1 MYLRSR
7 CSLFRDE
14 ARRRCALK
22 IRDRAPDPSLIAS
35 DAAQMN
41 LGGGGV
47 AVELLI
53 RDGSPSWWESPD
65 IWVVPG
71 TDPGGSPGTP
81 VVGMPAYLWA
91 TVRNE
96 GDLDVS
102 QVQVDFWVAD
112 PSLQIRKSTANHIGT
127 AFADIAAGGSQ
138 DVLCLVPWNVTL
150 VNGGHECVVV
160 EASSPADPLS
170 PPPADPDVLDPP
182 DYRQIAQR
190 NLSVLTVSG
199 MIRGEVILTVS
210 AGARADKAAVV
221 ELAEG
226 DALPAEL
233 LGSLGLDARHYAGAE
248 KISAGLSE
256 RSLCGQE
263 RAEGGRALRLAVPR
277 GTSAAAYLSVAA
289 REPLA
294 PGEYA
299 VVRVIERDRERA
311 IGGLSL
317 VIVGEDDRKGGA
329 R

>member
-1 MYLRSR
+1 M
-7 CSLFRDE
+7 
-14 ARRRCALK
+14 
-22 IRDRAPDPSLIAS
+22 
-35 DAAQMN
+35 
-41 LGGGGV
+41 

-53 RDGSPSWWESPD
+53 KDGSPSWWESPD

-71 TDPGGSPGTP
+71 TNPGGVPGTP
-81 VVGMPAYLWA
+81 VVGMQAYLWA

-96 GDLDVS
+96 GDVDAS

-127 AFADIAAGGSQ
+127 AFADIAAGSSQ
-138 DVLCLVPWNVTL
+138 DVLCLVPWHVTL

-170 PPPADPDVLDPP
+170 PPPADPDVLDAP

-190 NLSVLTVSG
+190 NLSVLVVSG
-199 MIRGEVILTVS
+199 MMRGEVIITVS
-210 AGARADKAAVV
+210 AGARADKAAVIEV
-221 ELAEG
+221 GGG

-233 LGSLGLDARHYAGAE
+233 LGSLGLETRRYVGAE
-248 KISAGLSE
+248 RLSAGLSE

-263 RAEGGRALRLAVPR
+263 RAEGARTLRLPVPR
-277 GTSAAAYLSVAA
+277 GTSAAAYLNVAA

-294 PGEYA
+294 PDEYA
-299 VVRVIERDRERA
+299 VVRVIERDQERV
-311 IGGLSL
+311 IGGLSV
-317 VIVGEDDRKGGA
+317 VIVQADDRKGGA

>member
-1 MYLRSR
+1 M
-7 CSLFRDE
+7 
-14 ARRRCALK
+14 
-22 IRDRAPDPSLIAS
+22 
-35 DAAQMN
+35 
-41 LGGGGV
+41 

-53 RDGSPSWWESPD
+53 RDGSPDWWESPD

-71 TDPGGSPGTP
+71 TDPGGAPGTP
-81 VVGMPAYLWA
+81 VVGMPAILWT

-96 GDLDVS
+96 GDLDAL

-138 DVLCLVPWNVTL
+138 DVLCLVPWHVTL

-160 EASSPADPLS
+160 EAGSPADPLS

-199 MIRGEVILTVS
+199 MIRSEFIITVS
-210 AGARADKAAVV
+210 AGARADKAAVIEV
-221 ELAEG
+221 IEG

-233 LGSLGLDARHYAGAE
+233 LGSLGLKTRRYAGAE
-248 KISAGLSE
+248 RISAGLSE

-263 RAEGGRALRLAVPR
+263 RAEGDRAMRLAVPR
-277 GTSAAAYLSVAA
+277 GTSAAAYFSVAA

-294 PGEYA
+294 PEEYA
-299 VVRVIERDRERA
+299 VIRVVERDQERVT
-311 IGGLSL
+311 GGLSV
-317 VIVGEDDRKGGA
+317 VIVQADNRKDGA
-329 R
+329 

>member
-1 MYLRSR
+1 M
-7 CSLFRDE
+7 
-14 ARRRCALK
+14 
-22 IRDRAPDPSLIAS
+22 
-35 DAAQMN
+35 
-41 LGGGGV
+41 

-53 RDGSPSWWESPD
+53 RDGSPDWWESPD

-71 TDPGGSPGTP
+71 TDPGGAPGTP
-81 VVGMPAYLWA
+81 VVGMPAYLWT

-96 GDLDVS
+96 GDLDAL

-138 DVLCLVPWNVTL
+138 DVLCLVPWHVTL

-160 EASSPADPLS
+160 EATSPADPLS

-199 MIRGEVILTVS
+199 MIRSEFIITVS
-210 AGARADKAAVV
+210 AGARADKAAVIEV
-221 ELAEG
+221 VEG
-226 DALPAEL
+226 DGLPAEL
-233 LGSLGLDARHYAGAE
+233 LGSLGLKTRRYAGAE
-248 KISAGLSE
+248 RISAGLSE

-263 RAEGGRALRLAVPR
+263 RAEGDRALRLAVPR

-294 PGEYA
+294 PEEYA
-299 VVRVIERDRERA
+299 VIRVVERDQERVT
-311 IGGLSL
+311 GGLSV
-317 VIVGEDDRKGGA
+317 VIVQADNRKDGA
-329 R
+329 

>member
-1 MYLRSR
+1 M
-7 CSLFRDE
+7 
-14 ARRRCALK
+14 
-22 IRDRAPDPSLIAS
+22 
-35 DAAQMN
+35 
-41 LGGGGV
+41 

-53 RDGSPSWWESPD
+53 RDGSPDWWESPD

-71 TDPGGSPGTP
+71 TDPGGAPGTP

-96 GDLDVS
+96 GDLDAL

-138 DVLCLVPWNVTL
+138 DVLCLVPWHVTL

-160 EASSPADPLS
+160 EAGSPVDPLS

-182 DYRQIAQR
+182 DYRQVAQR

-199 MIRGEVILTVS
+199 MIRSEFIITVS
-210 AGARADKAAVV
+210 AGARADKAAVIEV
-221 ELAEG
+221 VEG

-233 LGSLGLDARHYAGAE
+233 LGSLGLKTRRYAGAE
-248 KISAGLSE
+248 RISAGLSE

-294 PGEYA
+294 PEEYA
-299 VVRVIERDRERA
+299 VIKVVERDQERVT
-311 IGGLSL
+311 GGLSV
-317 VIVGEDDRKGGA
+317 VIVQADNRKDGA
-329 R
+329 

>member
-1 MYLRSR
+1 
-7 CSLFRDE
+7 
-14 ARRRCALK
+14 
-22 IRDRAPDPSLIAS
+22 
-35 DAAQMN
+35 
-41 LGGGGV
+41 V

-53 RDGSPSWWESPD
+53 RDGSPDWWESPD

-71 TDPGGSPGTP
+71 TDPGGAPGTP

-96 GDLDVS
+96 GDLDAL

-138 DVLCLVPWNVTL
+138 DVLCLVPWHVTL

-199 MIRGEVILTVS
+199 MIRSEFIITVS
-210 AGARADKAAVV
+210 AGARADKAAVIEV
-221 ELAEG
+221 VEG

-233 LGSLGLDARHYAGAE
+233 LGSLGLKTRRYVGAE
-248 KISAGLSE
+248 RISAGLSE

-263 RAEGGRALRLAVPR
+263 RAEGDRALRLAVPR

-294 PGEYA
+294 PEEYA
-299 VVRVIERDRERA
+299 VIRVVERDQERVA
-311 IGGLSL
+311 GGLSV
-317 VIVGEDDRKGGA
+317 VIVQAGNRKDGA